1 MTPASPAA
9 GVVLRLEEEGGRIVA
24 RLSGELVVGALPGP
38 AERGAARRAA
48 AVDVSGVRRLD
59 TAGAWLVRELA
70 PGGAVEGATPVQT
83 RLLDLVRDH
92 ERPAARTTPRRRS
105 LAGAVT
111 ALGAAV
117 HARAGEAAGAVSFL
131 GRVVAGLGA
140 LAVRPRRL
148 RLTSLVHHMEEAGLA
163 AVPIVALMGFLIGVV
178 LAFQGAVQLRQFG
191 AEIFVVDLIAISVL
205 RELGILLTA
214 IIVAG
219 RSGAAFTA
227 ALGSMKMREEV
238 DAIRTLGL
246 DPVEVLVVPRVL
258 ALLLVLPLLGFLASV
273 MGLVGGALMAW
284 VELGVDP
291 GLFRSRLG
299 ETVAASHAL
308 VGLVKAPVFALIV
321 GVTGCHNGLR
331 VGGDAESLGRLTSR
345 SVVTAIFL
353 VIVADAAFSV
363 AFALMGV

>member
-1 MTPASPAA
+1 
-9 GVVLRLEEEGGRIVA
+9 
-24 RLSGELVVGALPGP
+24 
-38 AERGAARRAA
+38 
-48 AVDVSGVRRLD
+48 
-59 TAGAWLVRELA
+59 
-70 PGGAVEGATPVQT
+70 
-83 RLLDLVRDH
+83 
-92 ERPAARTTPRRRS
+92 
-105 LAGAVT
+105 VT

-117 HARAGEAAGAVSFL
+117 HARAGEVAGAVSFL
-131 GRVVAGLGA
+131 GRVIAGLVRVGF
-140 LAVRPRRL
+140 RPRTL
-148 RLTSLVHHMEEAGLA
+148 RLTALVHHMEAAGLA

-178 LAFQGAVQLRQFG
+178 LAFQGAVQLAQFG
-191 AEIFVVDLIAISVL
+191 AEIFVVELIAISVL

-258 ALLLVLPLLGFLASV
+258 ALLIVLPLLGFVASL
-273 MGLVGGALMAW
+273 MGLLGGGLMAW

-291 GLFRSRLG
+291 AVFRARLG

-308 VGLVKAPVFALIV
+308 VGLVKAPVFALVI
-321 GVTGCHNGLR
+321 GVTGCHMGLR
-331 VGGDAESLGRLTSR
+331 VGGDAESLGRLTSA
-345 SVVTAIFL
+345 SVVAAIFL
-353 VIVADAAFSV
+353 VIVADAVFSV